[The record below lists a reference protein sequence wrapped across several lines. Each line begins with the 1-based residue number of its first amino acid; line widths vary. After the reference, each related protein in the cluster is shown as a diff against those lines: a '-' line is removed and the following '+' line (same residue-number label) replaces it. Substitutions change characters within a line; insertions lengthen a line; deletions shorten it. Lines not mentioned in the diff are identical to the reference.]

1 MRIRPNSRFRL
12 TCPTIL
18 QAARAASV
26 FLLPVLLWP
35 AGLTSEASSFFPEF
49 YHQWAPRRGAWST
62 YHVKD
67 ARGEEADLTFAVV
80 KEGPEGLWMEIRTSS
95 GGVPSVAAYLLKGD
109 PTEDANIVSVRVKD
123 GDGPAVEI
131 DRAALE
137 RLRQQGGDWFGQK
150 ASAIGPTFG
159 RLEALPEE
167 KVKVGRRT
175 LVCRRLRIV
184 AEEGR
189 YAEVWLSDEVAPFGL
204 VRLASGEEEVALTDF
219 GKGAKPSLTGPFLRF
234 EVP

>member
-1 MRIRPNSRFRL
+1 MRTRPDTVSLPPRPPALRV
-12 TCPTIL
+12 
-18 QAARAASV
+18 ARAAAI
-26 FLLPVLLWP
+26 LLAPALLWL
-35 AGLTSEASSFFPEF
+35 AGLASEASSFFPEF
-49 YHQWAPRRGAWST
+49 YHQWAPRQGAWST

-80 KEGPEGLWMEIRTSS
+80 GEGPEGLWMEIRTSS

-109 PTEDANIVSVRVKD
+109 PTEDANIVSVRAKD

-137 RLRQQGGDWFGQK
+137 RLRQQGGDRFGQR
-150 ASAIGPTFG
+150 AAAIGPTFG

-189 YAEVWLSDEVAPFGL
+189 SAEVWLSDEVAPFGV

-219 GKGAKPSLTGPFLRF
+219 GKGAKPSLAGPFLRF

>member
-1 MRIRPNSRFRL
+1 MTRTFEMGRAPSRLR
-12 TCPTIL
+12 
-18 QAARAASV
+18 AVRAAKA
-26 FLLPVLLWP
+26 LAVLLVP
-35 AGLTSEASSFFPEF
+35 AAVVLTAMTSAASSFFPEF
-49 YHQWAPRRGAWST
+49 YHQWLPREGAWSM

-67 ARGEEADLTFAVV
+67 ARGEEADLTFALV
-80 KEGPEGLWMEIRTSS
+80 EGGPEGLWMEIRTSS

-109 PTEDANIVSVRVKD
+109 PTEDANIVAVRAKD

-137 RLRQQGGDWFGQK
+137 RLRQQGRDLFGQK
-150 ASAIGPTFG
+150 AAAIGPTFG

-167 KVKVGRRT
+167 KVKVGRRNID
-175 LVCRRLRIV
+175 CRRLRIV

-189 YAEVWLSDEVAPFGL
+189 SAEVWLSDEVAPFGL
-204 VRLASGEEEVALTDF
+204 VRLVSGEEEVTLTDF
-219 GKGAKPSLTGPFLRF
+219 GKGAKPTLTGPFLRF

>member
-1 MRIRPNSRFRL
+1 MNLRPDAIPR
-12 TCPTIL
+12 PTRPPAL
-18 QAARAASV
+18 RALRAAAV
-26 FLLPVLLWP
+26 LLLPAALWL
-35 AGLTSEASSFFPEF
+35 AGRAPEASSYFPEF
-49 YHQWAPRRGAWST
+49 YHQWSPRPGAWSS
-62 YHVKD
+62 YHVRD

-80 KEGPEGLWMEIRTSS
+80 EEVPEGLWMEIRTSS

-109 PTEDANIVSVRVKD
+109 PTEDANIVSVRAKD

-137 RLRQQGGDWFGQK
+137 RLRQQGGDRFGRE
-150 ASAIGPTFG
+150 AAAIGPTFG

-167 KVKVGRRT
+167 KVKVGRKT
-175 LVCRRLRIV
+175 LLCRRLRIV

-189 YAEVWLSDEVAPFGL
+189 SAEVWLSDEVSPFGL
-204 VRLASGEEEVALTDF
+204 VRLSSGEEEVTLTDF
-219 GKGAKPSLTGPFLRF
+219 GKGAKPSLAGPFLRF